1 MRKALRDILIFGLA
15 GAAVAVCAGGAAMAL
30 GFGDISGRWCGGA
43 GSYVFKPR
51 TLTVIFKSDKS
62 RREFKIDD
70 YQYTDSEVTITWRR
84 DKEPLSTTFGEFSTD
99 HRAMVQLQST
109 AGPRREFR
117 RCS

>member
-43 GSYVFKPR
+43 GSYIFKPR
-51 TLTVIFKSDKS
+51 TLTVIFSADKS
-62 RREFKIDD
+62 RRDFKIDS
-70 YQYTDSEVTITWRR
+70 YEYTDSEVSINWRR
-84 DKEPLSTTFGEFSTD
+84 DKEALFTKFGEFSPDRRSMAQIQNEVGT
-99 HRAMVQLQST
+99 
-109 AGPRREFR
+109 RRELR

>member
-1 MRKALRDILIFGLA
+1 MRKGLRDILIFGLA
-15 GAAVAVCAGGAAMAL
+15 GAAVAACAGGAAMAL

-43 GSYVFKPR
+43 GSYIFKPR
-51 TLTVIFKSDKS
+51 ILTVIFSADKS
-62 RREFKIDD
+62 RRDFKIDS
-70 YQYTDSEVTITWRR
+70 YEYTDSEVSITWRR

-109 AGPRREFR
+109 AGPRRDFR